1 MKAVVQKD
9 VGGPGVL
16 YLDQVD
22 PPSLADDEV
31 MIRVEAVSVN
41 RADTLQRRGLYPP
54 PAGVSPVLGLECAG
68 RVTQVGRHVSNIA
81 VGDQVT
87 RLSIRVVVSVM

>member
-1 MKAVVQKD
+1 MKAVVQRE

-68 RVTQVGRHVSNIA
+68 HVTQVGGHVSNIA
-81 VGDQVT
+81 VGDQV
-87 RLSIRVVVSVM
+87 